1 MIKNKLV
8 IFDYDGVIADS
19 LSLWINAFAD
29 AGAANDISYRLS
41 KREISRLEHITFGSI
56 LRQAGLENHEHV
68 SKFVQDVITIFDKKT
83 DDVSF
88 FPGIGRLMEN
98 LHHAG
103 NIICINTANNSAVV
117 RKRLESEGILPFVT
131 EIAGGDSEGS
141 KSDKI
146 LAFLDKFGFDKKNT
160 FMIGD
165 SLGDITEGKKAG
177 VITVGAGY
185 GWQEEEKLMSGDP
198 DYFCGTPEDLES
210 LFLNSGI

>member
-29 AGAANDISYRLS
+29 AGVINNIPYRLT
-41 KREISRLEHITFGSI
+41 KKEISRLEHITFGSI
-56 LRQAGLENHEHV
+56 LSQAGLDKHESV
-68 SKFVQDVITIFDKKT
+68 SKYVQDIIAIFDKKT
-83 DDVSF
+83 DDVKF
-88 FPGIGRLMEN
+88 FPGIGMLMEN
-98 LHHAG
+98 LHNAG

-117 RKRLESEGILPFVT
+117 RKRLESEGLISFVSD
-131 EIAGGDSEGS
+131 IAGGDHEGS

-146 LAFLDKFGFDKKNT
+146 LLFLANYGFDKKNA

-177 VITVGAGY
+177 VKTVAAGY
-185 GWQEEEKLMSGDP
+185 GWQESEKLMSGQP
-198 DYFCGTPEDLES
+198 DFFCSTPEDLGS
-210 LFLNSGI
+210 LFLSDVC